1 MTDRPKQ
8 CPHCG
13 SISVKSKTWSL
24 ITKQDELLGKLRK
37 RVEELKDALRDAR
50 NNTKDSVD

>member
-8 CPHCG
+8 CPHCRN
-13 SISVKSKTWSL
+13 IPVKSKTWSMVM
-24 ITKQDELLGKLRK
+24 KQDELLAKLRK

-50 NNTKDSVD
+50 NNAKDSVD

>member
-1 MTDRPKQ
+1 VTDRPKQ

-13 SISVKSKTWSL
+13 NIPVKSKTWSL
-24 ITKQDELLGKLRK
+24 ITKQDDLLGKLRK